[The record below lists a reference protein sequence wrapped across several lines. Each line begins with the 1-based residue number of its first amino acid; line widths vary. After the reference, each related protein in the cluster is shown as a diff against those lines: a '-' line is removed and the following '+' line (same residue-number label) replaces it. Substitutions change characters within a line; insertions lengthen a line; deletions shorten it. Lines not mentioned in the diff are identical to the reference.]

1 MIVQCI
7 SPRTPFTVDV
17 IYGTGTWEPQESKDV
32 PDDLAKKMLRHADV
46 YAVSKAKAKDVHKV
60 LIAPASP
67 DEPLQEVYDSL
78 RNMNREQ
85 MRGFIETKFGL
96 TLDMR
101 NYKTDDSLRQYA
113 TMLVEQYG
121 VA

>member
-32 PDDLAKKMLRHADV
+32 PDDIAKRMLRHTDV
-46 YAVSKAKAKDVHKV
+46 YAASKSKSKDVPKV
-60 LIAPASP
+60 LIAAASP

-78 RNMNREQ
+78 RNMSREQ

>member
-1 MIVQCI
+1 MIVQCV

-17 IYGTGTWEPQESKDV
+17 IYGTGTWEPEEVKDV
-32 PDDLAKKMLRHADV
+32 PDDVAKKMVRHTDV
-46 YAVSKAKAKDVHKV
+46 YAPFKGKSKEVPKV
-60 LIAPASP
+60 LIAAPSP

-78 RNMNREQ
+78 RNMGREQ
-85 MRGFIETKFGL
+85 LKGFVETKFGL
-96 TLDMR
+96 KLDMR
-101 NYKTDDSLRQYA
+101 SYKTDDSLRQYA

>member
-17 IYGTGTWEPQESKDV
+17 IYGTGTWEPDEVKDV
-32 PDDLAKKMLRHADV
+32 PDDVAKKMLRHTDV
-46 YAVSKAKAKDVHKV
+46 YAPSKAKSKDVAKV

-78 RNMNREQ
+78 RNMSREQ
-85 MRGFIETKFGL
+85 LKGFVETKFGL
-96 TLDMR
+96 KLDMR
-101 NYKTDDSLRQYA
+101 NYKGDEGLRQYA